1 MKILAIETT
10 GQSGSI
16 ALLDGTTLARK
27 IMLPAAERSA
37 KTLAPAIREIL
48 DAAGWRPADIRLIAV
63 ATGPGSFTGLRVG
76 VTTAKTFAYAM
87 RADVIGVNTLEV
99 IAAQTPDD
107 IERVSAV
114 VDAQRKQVFVREFV
128 RDSTRDFQPIADAA
142 ILDNDTWLAG
152 INPATSVSG
161 PGLEKLAA
169 QIPAGVTIVAREY
182 WSPRAATVG
191 QLGWRRYRSGARDDL
206 WRIVPQ
212 YFRPS
217 AAEEKWAERQR

>member
-1 MKILAIETT
+1 MRIIAIETT
-10 GQSGSI
+10 GQAGSV
-16 ALLDGTTLARK
+16 ALLEDATVMHEIL
-27 IMLPAAERSA
+27 LPAAERSA

-87 RADVIGVNTLEV
+87 RADVIGVKTLEV
-99 IAAQTPDD
+99 IAAQAPADS
-107 IERVSAV
+107 ERVWAV
-114 VDAQRKQVFVREFV
+114 VDAQRQQVFAREFV
-128 RDSTRDFQPIADAA
+128 RDSTGEFQPIGDAA

-152 INPATSVSG
+152 INPATSISG
-161 PGLEKLAA
+161 PALERLAA
-169 QIPAGVTIVAREY
+169 RIPAGVTIVPREL

-191 QLGWRRYRSGARDDL
+191 QLGWRRYQSGARDDL

-217 AAEEKWAERQR
+217 AAEEKWAERHP